1 MFLKHVLKT
10 LQKKRTFFKKI
21 PKDFSN
27 YADVYYTMPSILMCP
42 RRVFQSKRKANKPK
56 HYQLLLLEFNDEAD
70 IDVLEQ
76 SIYDLDPKI
85 LALLL
90 KDRTTKKNII
100 WACDS
105 YVKEYGEAYRAE
117 CEILP
122 HLLTPRDPR
131 TGESK
136 ELIQPRTEK
145 TKEEQKNRTRKKAEV
160 FTPSWLC
167 NEMNNNCDAE
177 WFGRPNVFNTTQDKS
192 WTPCEGKIAFPGGDK
207 NWQKYVK
214 TRYLEITC
222 GEAPY
227 LVSRY
232 DTTTGEDLPIERRIG
247 VLDRKLRVVNEN
259 TFTHSEWLEW
269 VFRAYKSTYGF
280 EFQGD
285 NLLIARKNLYFT
297 FLEYYYQRFGRYPSR
312 KTINQ
317 IIEIIT
323 WNLWQMDGL
332 KDCVPFSN
340 TYAPFGKSEM
350 QLDLFESLCTI
361 MDWDNEKSFKYQDL
375 KRGL

>member
-1 MFLKHVLKT
+1 MSCSCAIKSIVSP
-10 LQKKRTFFKKI
+10 KKQI
-21 PKDFSN
+21 
-27 YADVYYTMPSILMCP
+27 
-42 RRVFQSKRKANKPK
+42 NKPK
-56 HYQLLLLEFNDEAD
+56 YYQLPLLEFNDEAD

-90 KDRTTKKNII
+90 QDRTTEKNIL

-105 YVKEYGEAYRAE
+105 YVKYGAQYRAE
-117 CEILP
+117 CQILP
-122 HLLTPRDPR
+122 HQI
-131 TGESK
+131 TGVYTK
-136 ELIQPRTEK
+136 LIQPRTEK
-145 TKEEQKNRTRKKAEV
+145 TKEEQKNRTRQKAEV

-167 NEMNNNCDAE
+167 NEMNNNCDEE
-177 WFGRPNVFNTTQDKS
+177 WFGRKNVFNEIHPDKS
-192 WTPCEGKIAFPGGDK
+192 WTPTEKIDFKDK
-207 NWQKYVK
+207 DWRAYVK

-232 DTTTGEDLPIERRIG
+232 DTTTGEPLPIEKRIG

-259 TFTHSEWLEW
+259 TEGIDDWLEW
-269 VFRAYKSTYGF
+269 TLEAYKSTYGF

-297 FLEYYYQRFGRYPSR
+297 FLEYYHQRFGRYPSR
-312 KTINQ
+312 DTINK

-332 KDCVPFSN
+332 RDCVPEPQQN
-340 TYAPFGKSEM
+340 
-350 QLDLFESLCTI
+350 LFEKHSDGPSFQLCKI
-361 MDWDNEKSFKYQDL
+361 KDWDTNSILTYQDL
-375 KRGL
+375 KGGL

>member
-1 MFLKHVLKT
+1 M
-10 LQKKRTFFKKI
+10 
-21 PKDFSN
+21 SCS
-27 YADVYYTMPSILMCP
+27 YAIKSIVSHKN
-42 RRVFQSKRKANKPK
+42 RINKPK
-56 HYQLLLLEFNDEAD
+56 HYQLSLLKFNDEAD

-90 KDRTTKKNII
+90 QDRTTGKNIL

-105 YVKEYGEAYRAE
+105 YVKYGTQYRAE

-122 HLLTPRDPR
+122 HQI
-131 TGESK
+131 TGAYTK
-136 ELIQPRTEK
+136 LIRPRTEK

-177 WFGRPNVFNTTQDKS
+177 WFGRPDVFNTTQDKN
-192 WTPCEGKIAFPGGDK
+192 WTPCEGKIDFPGGDK
-207 NWQKYVK
+207 DWQAYVK

-232 DTTTGEDLPIERRIG
+232 DTTTGEALPIERRIG
-247 VLDRKLRVVNEN
+247 VLDRKLRVVKEN
-259 TFTHSEWLEW
+259 TSKKNWLKW
-269 VFRAYKSTYGF
+269 ALKAYKSTYGF

-285 NLLIARKNLYFT
+285 NLLIARENLLLT
-297 FLEYYYQRFGRYPSR
+297 FRDYYRQKFPQEEPDEDTL
-312 KTINQ
+312 KQ
-317 IIEIIT
+317 IADIIS

-332 KDCVPFSN
+332 KDCVPFSKAE
-340 TYAPFGKSEM
+340 T
-350 QLDLFESLCTI
+350 QLDLFGKHTDRPSLQFCKI
-361 MDWDNEKSFKYQDL
+361 KDWDTNSILTYQDL
-375 KRGL
+375 KGGL

>member
-1 MFLKHVLKT
+1 MSCSCAIKSVVSP
-10 LQKKRTFFKKI
+10 KKRI
-21 PKDFSN
+21 
-27 YADVYYTMPSILMCP
+27 
-42 RRVFQSKRKANKPK
+42 NKPK
-56 HYQLLLLEFNDEAD
+56 HYQLPLLEFNDEAD
-70 IDVLEQ
+70 IDVFER
-76 SIYDLDPKI
+76 SIYNLDPEI

-105 YVKEYGEAYRAE
+105 YVKAYGEAYRAE

-122 HLLTPRDPR
+122 NLLTPRDPR
-131 TGESK
+131 TGERK
-136 ELIQPRTEK
+136 ELIQSRTKK

-167 NEMNNNCDAE
+167 NEMLNNCDE
-177 WFGRPNVFNTTQDKS
+177 VWFGRKNVFNWTHCDKS
-192 WTPCEGKIAFPGGDK
+192 WMPRTGKIVFPGRGKDWK
-207 NWQKYVK
+207 AYVK

-232 DTTTGEDLPIERRIG
+232 DTTTGEPLPIERRIG

-259 TFTHSEWLEW
+259 TRGIDDWLEW
-269 VFRAYKSTYGF
+269 ALEAYKSTYGF

-285 NLLIARKNLYFT
+285 NLLIARTNLYFT
-297 FLEYYYQRFGRYPSR
+297 FLEYYYQRFDRCPSR

-332 KDCVPFSN
+332 KDCVPFS
-340 TYAPFGKSEM
+340 KSET
-350 QLDLFESLCTI
+350 QRDIFSTPQFCKI
-361 MDWDNEKSFKYQDL
+361 MDWGESSEPDTILTYREL
-375 KRGL
+375 KGSQK